1 MSTQTRILRIL
12 LQKQISRDLRVF
24 GVNFEPKFVSV

>member
-1 MSTQTRILRIL
+1 MILRIL
-12 LQKQISRDLRVF
+12 SRKQISRDLRDF